1 LYFLFAKNITFEKI
15 LLKYFPQK
23 KTEQLPVNNLDKM
36 TGKKRKANKVIYDD
50 DEEEKN
56 KENEM
61 PATKLLKEEE
71 FTPAPIARQSM
82 IIITANQSS
91 SPAGL
96 LLDQKP
102 NEETDNN
109 NNLLDYA
116 YPSEATPIKTLED
129 TIMETQQTSEHI
141 IELVDEKID
150 IDDANDKMI
159 ETAENTI
166 EETLSDSKKIDIDKA
181 KQSNTKQKKIVS
193 FATIQSRIKIK
204 ASETVETLPYSSSST
219 SIPDSVENSMHSS
232 SSSMVL
238 RERLVVI

>member
-1 LYFLFAKNITFEKI
+1 MYPLFFKNITFERI

-56 KENEM
+56 EM

-82 IIITANQSS
+82 IIITANKSS

-141 IELVDEKID
+141 IELVDEKKD

-159 ETAENTI
+159 ETAKNTI

-181 KQSNTKQKKIVS
+181 KQSSTKHKKIVS

-204 ASETVETLPYSSSST
+204 ASKTVETLPSSYSSSST

-238 RERLVVI
+238 RERLVVT

>member
-1 LYFLFAKNITFEKI
+1 MYPLFFKNITFERI

-56 KENEM
+56 EM

-82 IIITANQSS
+82 IIITANKSS

-141 IELVDEKID
+141 IELLDEKCD
-150 IDDANDKMI
+150 YMC
-159 ETAENTI
+159 
-166 EETLSDSKKIDIDKA
+166 TLILFLI
-181 KQSNTKQKKIVS
+181 
-193 FATIQSRIKIK
+193 
-204 ASETVETLPYSSSST
+204 
-219 SIPDSVENSMHSS
+219 
-232 SSSMVL
+232 
-238 RERLVVI
+238 